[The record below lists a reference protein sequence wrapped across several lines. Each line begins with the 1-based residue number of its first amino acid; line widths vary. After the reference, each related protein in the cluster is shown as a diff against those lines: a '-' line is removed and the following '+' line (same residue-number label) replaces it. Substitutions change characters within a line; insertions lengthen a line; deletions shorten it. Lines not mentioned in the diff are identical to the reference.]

1 MDVENLLGMLKR
13 KRRQVMDTRIISIVV
28 GIMLLVSTASA
39 AGIGNQISV
48 NIHKEAEGNCGT
60 GEVLIVQDVDVITNV
75 EGNNNNVEQ
84 NVDLYANFNS
94 LEGTEDEPTTI
105 TQEAIVV
112 GNVSGNYNNF
122 NQNLLMSACNND
134 LTNSNLHQKATQQA
148 EIEGSYN
155 DVSQS
160 TYVDSHDNALT
171 FSDLNQFSAIKSFV
185 YGNHNIVD
193 QSAEQQVEYDSLTGS
208 TEWQQIEM
216 PASIIGSGHNL
227 TQFAREYSARNCFTA
242 GAVKG
247 QKILEAANPFG
258 IENSADHD
266 ITLTETDSS
275 MTGGKFVQESKVIS
289 KL

>member
-1 MDVENLLGMLKR
+1 MHN
-13 KRRQVMDTRIISIVV
+13 RIVSIVV
-28 GIMLLVSTASA
+28 GIMLLISTASA

-60 GEVLIVQDVDVITNV
+60 GDVLIVQDVDVITNV
-75 EGNNNNVEQ
+75 DGNYNNVEQ

-94 LEGTEDEPTTI
+94 LEGTEDQLTTI
-105 TQEAIVV
+105 TQQAIVV
-112 GNVSGNYNNF
+112 GNVSGNYNSL
-122 NQNLLMSACNND
+122 NQNLLVNACNND
-134 LTNSNLHQKATQQA
+134 LTNSNLSQKATQQA

-160 TYVDSHDNALT
+160 AYVDSHDNTLT
-171 FSDLNQFSAIKSFV
+171 LSDLTQFSAIKSTV

-208 TEWQQIEM
+208 TEWQLIEM

-227 TQFAREYSARNCFTA
+227 TQFTREYSARNSFTA

-247 QKILEAANPFG
+247 QKILAAAQPFG
-258 IENSADHD
+258 IKNSAYHD
-266 ITLTETDSS
+266 IKLKYTDSS
-275 MTGGKFVQESKVIS
+275 MTGGTFVQESKVIS